1 MRLKAD
7 VLSEYE
13 RVSTLVLVR
22 YITLIIIISGHYQCI
37 IIIIS
42 QSTLV
47 LTTTMSHVS
56 LHQVLTFKLTN
67 CVSTLV
73 LATGLIVLRK
83 NRLYNTISDLSLKL
97 YDISLQTNKLDQNK
111 DSQQG
116 ADYSSRGE

>member
-1 MRLKAD
+1 MFYQNM
-7 VLSEYE
+7 S
-13 RVSTLVLVR
+13 RVSTLLLVR
-22 YITLIIIISGHYQCI
+22 YITLIIISGHYQCI

-67 CVSTLV
+67 YVYTLV

>member
-1 MRLKAD
+1 M
-7 VLSEYE
+7 YH
-13 RVSTLVLVR
+13 
-22 YITLIIIISGHYQCI
+22 YHYQSINLGVDNNYVTC
-37 IIIIS
+37 
-42 QSTLV
+42 
-47 LTTTMSHVS
+47 VS
-56 LHQVLTFKLTN
+56 PPGLDFQTKN